1 MDLTTSRLRLRPF
14 APSDGDGLYAIV
26 GDRETMRY
34 SFPMTREE
42 SDRFLEDALLRR
54 DPPVGYALEEREK
67 PGCLAGYVLFCPLDE
82 PGAYELGWFL
92 RRDLWGRGYAYEISQ
107 AMLDYAFDT
116 LALDRVEGETTDLRR
131 AGRLLEKLGMARLGK
146 TQVTDRQG
154 RPAALYQYAVTA
166 KQWQERKRLL
176 AFFDA
181 ENRRDWGLYQ
191 TFLHP
196 EVVWELRQPG
206 GQVERIQGIP
216 AYLARIRAAYEGWDG
231 QFRCGRMERDGETVA
246 VWLVNDRG
254 ERSRE
259 RFRFQNGL
267 IRREWE
273 DLTDEV

>member
-1 MDLTTSRLRLRPF
+1 MELTTPRLRLRTF

-42 SDRFLEDALLRR
+42 SDRFLEDVLIRR
-54 DPPVGYALEEREK
+54 TPPVGYALEERER
-67 PGCLAGYVLFCPLDE
+67 PGRLAGYVLFCPLDE
-82 PGAYELGWFL
+82 LGAYELGWFL
-92 RRDLWGRGYAYEISQ
+92 RREVWGRGYACEISQ
-107 AMLDYAFDT
+107 ALLDCAFDT
-116 LALDRVEGETTDLRR
+116 LALRRVEGETTDRHR
-131 AGRLLEKLGMARLGK
+131 AGRLLEKLGMAKLGE
-146 TQVTDRQG
+146 TQVTDCRG

-166 KQWQERKRLL
+166 GQWRERNRLL
-176 AFFDA
+176 AFFHG

-196 EVVWELRQPG
+196 EVVWELRQPDG
-206 GQVERIQGIP
+206 RVERIQGIP

-231 QFRCGRMERDGETVA
+231 QFRCERMERDGETIA

-259 RFRFQNGL
+259 RFQFQDSL
-267 IRREWE
+267 IWREWE